1 MTKDLVM
8 PVGAGATPMQA
19 PPPPRDPEA
28 DNKLAVLE
36 AEVVEMVAQG
46 GPNLAINP
54 RDAVVQAH
62 VASRALYDIIESKK
76 DKVVVNG
83 KTYLT
88 FEDWQVLAH
97 FYGYSTRITSTD
109 FCNPDGMSR
118 GYQAHA
124 ELVDTRTGFVIG
136 GADGMCMDDEV
147 KWRGKPLYA
156 IRSMSQTRACAKAL
170 RQKLAFVAIMAGYQ
184 PTPAEEVVGLLGDKE

>member
-1 MTKDLVM
+1 MMKELVL
-8 PVGAGATPMQA
+8 PVGAGAVPMVA
-19 PPPPRDPEA
+19 PTQSTEPKEDH
-28 DNKLAVLE
+28 LAVLE
-36 AEVVEMVAQG
+36 AEVVEMVKSG
-46 GPNLAINP
+46 GPGLVLNP

-88 FEDWQVLAH
+88 FEDWQTLAH
-97 FYGYSTRITSTD
+97 FYGVSTRIASTA

-118 GYQAHA
+118 GYEARA
-124 ELVDTRTGFVIG
+124 ELVDNKSGLVL
-136 GADGMCMDDEV
+136 GAAEGMCMDDEP

-156 IRSMSQTRACAKAL
+156 LRSMSQTRACAKAL
-170 RQKLAFVAIMAGYQ
+170 RQKLAFVAVMAGFQ
-184 PTPAEEVVGLLGDKE
+184 PSPAEEMIGFDTKAES